1 VVGNLQEIEMIEYI
15 VKVRKDGTKEWYLD
29 GELHRIEYYYGTKE
43 WYKDGVLHRED
54 GPAIEY
60 ADGTKVWYLNGE
72 LHREDGPAFEW
83 PDGQYEW
90 YLNGKLHRIG
100 GPACGWPDGT
110 EEWWLNG
117 EGYSEKNYWNQ
128 LRPVKELTV
137 AEIESLLGYSVK
149 VVK

>member
-1 VVGNLQEIEMIEYI
+1 MKTY
-15 VKVRKDGTKEWYLD
+15 KVTVDHEGTIYWYNEKD
-29 GELHRIEYYYGTKE
+29 H
-43 WYKDGVLHRED
+43 LHRED
-54 GPAIEY
+54 GPAVEFTDGSKHWY
-60 ADGTKVWYLNGE
+60 VNGKLHRADGPAVEFTDGFKEWFIHGQR
-72 LHREDGPAFEW
+72 HREDGPAFEW